1 MSNTEGITVRIDKET
16 KTEAERVLNLMG
28 ISMSEA
34 VRIYLKQII
43 YRNKIPF
50 EISVGKDQAKTAEKK
65 KVAEDLYTPE
75 DEAEWQRFQDY
86 LKTSCNDIGE
96 STS

>member
-50 EISVGKDQAKTAEKK
+50 EISVGKYQAKTAGKK
-65 KVAEDLYTPE
+65 RVAEDLYTPE
-75 DEAEWQRFQDY
+75 DEEKFQEFQDY
-86 LKTSCNDIGE
+86 LKTSCNDIVE